1 MSTQKAFGSLV
12 ADNSIYIENM
22 TTFHNDACIG
32 STYQKLTNYI
42 KVKFLKV
49 AFGI

>member
-1 MSTQKAFGSLV
+1 MSTQKAFASLV

-32 STYQKLTNYI
+32 STYQKHTNNKIVMFI
-42 KVKFLKV
+42 KFK
-49 AFGI
+49 FGI